1 MTARTL
7 VARFRALEIPIYK
20 AGDRLHVGIDRE
32 LMPADLL
39 AALKTHKPEILGVLA
54 QDGDGERSPDLS
66 RPEAIRALVRLGY
79 HAHFSPPDE
88 NGGQTNTW
96 SKLGQLP
103 NIIEGAI

>member
-1 MTARTL
+1 MTARDL

-20 AGDRLHVGIDRE
+20 AGDRLHVGIDTE

-39 AALKTHKPEILGVLA
+39 AALKAHKPEILAILA
-54 QDGDGERSPDLS
+54 QDGGGLRSPDLS

-79 HAHFSPPDE
+79 HAHFSPAED
-88 NGGQTNTW
+88 GSQTITW